1 MNTAIRH
8 VHLTI
13 ILCANYYIDLSLKVS
28 KKHIKTKNVKFTND
42 AWKWGEDKR
51 THAIQACIDTPVPV
65 NNTVLLLCIAIYG
78 IWELD

>member
-1 MNTAIRH
+1 MYTLPSFYAP
-8 VHLTI
+8 TI
-13 ILCANYYIDLSLKVS
+13 IDLSLKVS
-28 KKHIKTKNVKFTND
+28 KKHIKTENVKFNND

-51 THAIQACIDTPVPV
+51 THAIQTCIDTPVPV